1 MYVTIFQTNR
11 IRQSQKDGDA
21 TPFNRRAGDG
31 DWNSHSSWGSQVL
44 SKDDVLQMRNVQ
56 NRNSGQAER

>member
-11 IRQSQKDGDA
+11 IRQSQKDGDS

-56 NRNSGQAER
+56 NRNSGQTER